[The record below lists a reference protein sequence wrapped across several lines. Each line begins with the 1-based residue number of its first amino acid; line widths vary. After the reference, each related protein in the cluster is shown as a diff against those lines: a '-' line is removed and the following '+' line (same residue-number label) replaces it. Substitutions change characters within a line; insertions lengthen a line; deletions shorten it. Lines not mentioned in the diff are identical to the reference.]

1 MNTELL
7 VETKFYLEGKV
18 VHGEQRGRTI
28 GFPTANIDFSAPW
41 LENGVYGV
49 RIKINNCDY
58 YGVMN
63 IGVKP
68 TFHKMYEKSI
78 EVHIINFNQN
88 IYGAFV
94 QVEALFKIRNEQK
107 FNNIQE
113 LKAQI
118 NKDIETT
125 TSLLMPVLN
134 Y

>member
-1 MNTELL
+1 MSTELL
-7 VETKFYLEGKV
+7 AATKFYLEGKV
-18 VHGEQRGRTI
+18 IHGEHRGRTI

-49 RIKINNCDY
+49 RIKINSCDY

-68 TFHKMYEKSI
+68 TFHKEYEKSI
-78 EVHIINFNQN
+78 EVHIIDFNQM

-107 FNNIQE
+107 FNNFQE
-113 LKAQI
+113 LQAQI
-118 NKDIETT
+118 KKDKETAT
-125 TSLLMPVLN
+125 NLLMPVLN
-134 Y
+134 

>member
-1 MNTELL
+1 MSTELL
-7 VETKFYLEGKV
+7 VATKFYLEGKV
-18 VHGEQRGRTI
+18 VYGEQRGRTI

-49 RIKINNCDY
+49 RIKVNGSDY

-68 TFHKMYEKSI
+68 TFHKIYEKSI

-88 IYGAFV
+88 IYGAIA
-94 QVEALFKIRNEQK
+94 QVDALFKIRNEQK
-107 FNNIQE
+107 FKNILE

-118 NKDIETT
+118 NKDIETAK
-125 TSLLMPVLN
+125 SLLIPVLN

>member
-1 MNTELL
+1 MSTELIE
-7 VETKFYLEGKV
+7 ETKFYLEGKV
-18 VHGEQRGRTI
+18 VYGEQRGRTI

-41 LENGVYGV
+41 LEKGVYGV
-49 RIKINNCDY
+49 HIKVNDFDY

-68 TFHKMYEKSI
+68 TFHKSYEKSI
-78 EVHIINFNQN
+78 EVHIIDFNQN
-88 IYGAFV
+88 IYGEFV
-94 QVEALFKIRNEQK
+94 QVKVLYKIRNEQK

-118 NKDIETT
+118 NKDIETAK
-125 TSLLMPVLN
+125 SLIMPVLN

>member
-1 MNTELL
+1 MSAELL
-7 VETKFYLEGKV
+7 AETEFYLEGKV
-18 VHGEQRGRTI
+18 VHGEGRGSKI
-28 GFPTANIDFSAPW
+28 GFPTANIDVSAPS

-49 RIKINNCDY
+49 RIKISDSDF

-68 TFHKMYEKSI
+68 TFHKVYEKSI
-78 EVHIINFNQN
+78 EVFILNFNQE

-113 LKAQI
+113 LQAQI
-118 NKDIETT
+118 KVDIEAA
-125 TSLLMPVLN
+125 SILLMPVLN
-134 Y
+134 K